1 MNFDQEVSLTIT
13 AADVNILFQL
23 LNDAPFRVA
32 APLIDKMRRQI
43 LAVDPAA
50 FDVPAQP
57 QFMPTPNGAI
67 SGAPRGAP
75 ENPGVKNWSDADA

>member
-1 MNFDQEVSLTIT
+1 MNFDQEVSLTMT

-43 LAVDPAA
+43 LAVDPSA
-50 FDVPAQP
+50 FDVPNSQP

-67 SGAPRGAP
+67 QGGPQ
-75 ENPGVKNWSDADA
+75 